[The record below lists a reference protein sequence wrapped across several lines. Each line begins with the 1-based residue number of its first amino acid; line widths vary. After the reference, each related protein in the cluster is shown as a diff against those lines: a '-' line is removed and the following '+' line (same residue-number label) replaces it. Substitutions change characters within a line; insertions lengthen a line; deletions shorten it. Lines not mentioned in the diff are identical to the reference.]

1 MSPAAFGSGAFGS
14 TVAAVVVDGKVV
26 DVVGASDEVR
36 PADAPIGCGL
46 ELLHAARTT
55 IKRAST
61 PRRVTD
67 GT

>member
-1 MSPAAFGSGAFGS
+1 
-14 TVAAVVVDGKVV
+14 
-26 DVVGASDEVR
+26 VR
-36 PADAPIGCGL
+36 PADAPVGCGL